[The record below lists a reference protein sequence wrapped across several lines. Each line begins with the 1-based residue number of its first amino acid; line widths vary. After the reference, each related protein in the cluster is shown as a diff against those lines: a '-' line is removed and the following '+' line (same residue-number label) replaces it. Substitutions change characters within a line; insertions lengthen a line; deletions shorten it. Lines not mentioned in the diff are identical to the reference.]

1 MLSRDETQMDKAVA
15 PSHDSR
21 TRFAGTTID
30 LQRDARSVPP
40 QVGYVQ
46 HERALLMQVPRAITT
61 VTDLAGRIARTFGW
75 LPPTLARL
83 TVGLV
88 FFQSGWGKLHSL
100 EKVTNYFT
108 ELGIPAP
115 YFQARLASTSEFV
128 CGALL
133 LVGLATRFATI
144 PLIIIMCVA
153 IRTALWDQVDGIGS
167 LVGLTEFAYIALLVW
182 LAVEGAG
189 PLSLDA
195 LLSRLTRR
203 DTRAVPAAAS
213 PSRATL

>member
-1 MLSRDETQMDKAVA
+1 MKMDKAAA
-15 PSHDSR
+15 PSHDFR
-21 TRFAGTTID
+21 RADTID
-30 LQRDARSVPP
+30 APEGARPTAP
-40 QVGYVQ
+40 
-46 HERALLMQVPRAITT
+46 HERTAQMQAPRALTAI
-61 VTDLAGRIARTFGW
+61 TDLADRVAGAFTW

-88 FFQSGWGKLHSL
+88 FFQSGWGKLQNL

-133 LVGLATRFATI
+133 LVGLATRFAAI
-144 PLIIIMCVA
+144 PLIITMCVA
-153 IRTALWDQVDGIGS
+153 IRTALWDQVDGLGS
-167 LVGLTEFAYIALLVW
+167 LVGLTEFAYIALLVV
-182 LAVEGAG
+182 LAVQGAG

-195 LLSRLTRR
+195 VLSCLTRR
-203 DTRAVPAAAS
+203 DAGR
-213 PSRATL
+213 

>member
-1 MLSRDETQMDKAVA
+1 MASLELTQMDKPLAS
-15 PSHDSR
+15 SHDSR
-21 TRFAGTTID
+21 TRFSGATID
-30 LQRDARSVPP
+30 LGRGVRSAAPRD
-40 QVGYVQ
+40 Q
-46 HERALLMQVPRAITT
+46 HERTLLMGIPRAITA
-61 VTDLAGRIARTFGW
+61 VTDLAERIAGAFTW
-75 LPPTLARL
+75 LPPALARL

-88 FFQSGWGKLHSL
+88 FFQSGWGKLQNL

-144 PLIIIMCVA
+144 PLIITMCVA
-153 IRTALWDQVDGIGS
+153 IRTALWDQVDGLGT

-195 LLSRLTRR
+195 LLARVTRR
-203 DTRAVPAAAS
+203 DTPAS
-213 PSRATL
+213 

>member
-1 MLSRDETQMDKAVA
+1 MLSPDTTQMDKLVA

-21 TRFAGTTID
+21 TQFAGAID
-30 LQRDARSVPP
+30 LQRGVRPTPP
-40 QVGYVQ
+40 QGQ
-46 HERALLMQVPRAITT
+46 HERTVLMQAPRAITV
-61 VTDLAGRIARTFGW
+61 VTDLAERIAHAFGW
-75 LPPTLARL
+75 LPPALARL

-100 EKVTNYFT
+100 EKVTDYFT
-108 ELGIPAP
+108 GLGIPAP

-144 PLIIIMCVA
+144 PLIVTMCVA

-195 LLSRLTRR
+195 LLSRLTRGEDR
-203 DTRAVPAAAS
+203 SLPGTS
-213 PSRATL
+213 PSRATF